1 MRGSIYGYVVR
12 GDSGI
17 PVAGAEVTILKR
29 AGPKALMHGASPVV
43 LSTSGSG
50 WFTFDRVP
58 EGTWLVC
65 AVGPR
70 GGRGNVEV
78 PVFQNAISEATVA
91 LNGLQRWL
99 ADTLASVDQSADAA
113 SADARSDVGEGT
125 GANWS
130 SDLALS
136 ANRKGS
142 VMTGSVR
149 GRVVRADTGLPV
161 DGATIGIL
169 RGAGPAPDIAPLT
182 DADGHFA
189 MDGLPPG
196 AWVIGAIDA
205 DGRRGSVEFRVGTG
219 AVTDVVI
226 EIEP

>member
-12 GDSGI
+12 GDSGM
-17 PVAGAEVTILKR
+17 PVAGAKVTILKR
-29 AGPKALMHGASPVV
+29 AGPTAEMLGSTAVA

-50 WFTFDRVP
+50 WFTFDKIP
-58 EGTWLVC
+58 EGTWLVY

-78 PVFQNAISEATVA
+78 PVFQNAVSEATVA

-113 SADARSDVGEGT
+113 SADKGCDVGKRS
-125 GANWS
+125 GADWS
-130 SDLALS
+130 SDLAVSTGWKES
-136 ANRKGS
+136 A
-142 VMTGSVR
+142 MTGSVR

-161 DGATIGIL
+161 ESATIGIL
-169 RGAGPAPDIAPLT
+169 SGAGPAPDIAPLS
-182 DADGHFA
+182 DADGRFV

-196 AWVIGAIDA
+196 EWAIGAIDA
-205 DGRRGSVEFRVGTG
+205 DGRRGSVEFRIRKS
-219 AVTDVVI
+219 AVTDV
-226 EIEP
+226 

>member
-12 GDSGI
+12 GDSEM
-17 PVAGAEVTILKR
+17 PVGGAEVTILKR
-29 AGPKALMHGASPVV
+29 AGPTAAAHRSLPVV

-50 WFTFDRVP
+50 WFTFDKVP
-58 EGTWLVC
+58 EGTWLVR

-99 ADTLASVDQSADAA
+99 ADTLASVDHSADATPADTGNEFGNRPGA
-113 SADARSDVGEGT
+113 S
-125 GANWS
+125 WS
-130 SDLALS
+130 NDLAGS
-136 ANRKGS
+136 ASREEPA
-142 VMTGSVR
+142 MTGSVR

-161 DGATIGIL
+161 DNATIGIL
-169 RGAGPAPDIAPLT
+169 RGAGPAPDIAPLS
-182 DADGHFA
+182 DADGRFA

-196 AWVIGAIDA
+196 EWVIGAIDP
-205 DGRRGSVEFRVGTG
+205 DGRRGSVEFRIGKS
-219 AVTDVVI
+219 AVADVVI
-226 EIEP
+226 EIER